1 MWLITRV
8 QYIRKRLRIQMKTN
22 EVAKMPPKAP
32 NAVVIRGK
40 QQLNL
45 WVDDRKLSRDVGF
58 P

>member
-1 MWLITRV
+1 
-8 QYIRKRLRIQMKTN
+8 MKTN